1 MGLMTGA
8 GCASRVLGPVFV
20 SMIYTRFG
28 TYHTFGITGVMLLA
42 SMVWLQ
48 IVNNRLVP
56 PTIINRDNIGEEQ
69 KQDTAIPLVHT
80 KSDIEEINETHKCD
94 TIISYDK
101 K

>member
-48 IVNNRLVP
+48 VVNSRLVP
-56 PTIINRDNIGEEQ
+56 PTIINRDNIEEEV

-80 KSDIEEINETHKCD
+80 KSEIEEINETHKCD